1 MNDEIVIRIPFRVL
15 REMIAAH
22 DHAEDAQPSHDEPA
36 EAKPWSDKQKRYLYR
51 LLQRLG
57 HEGEAAKRYITAT
70 LRLNGSPPTR
80 GQASALIDRLHAELG
95 QSKEARDGAA

>member
-1 MNDEIVIRIPFRVL
+1 MNDEIVIRIPFAVL
-15 REMIAAH
+15 REMIASH
-22 DHAEDAQPSHDEPA
+22 DHAEDAQPRHDEPV
-36 EAKPWSDKQKRYLYR
+36 EARPWSDKQKRYLYR

-80 GQASALIDRLHAELG
+80 AQASSLIDRLHAELADG
-95 QSKEARDGAA
+95 KEVRDGAA